1 MPRGVAV
8 SLFFCALI
16 AKKTTPQ
23 RDFPIHIRLSIVAS
37 IAKGECVRSS
47 LADFGDGKTLPP
59 RNGWIEMVDQQC
71 EGCRYFSP
79 ARTCIEK
86 PTWGHCTWA
95 TGTDADQG
103 RMEGLF
109 TWADDT
115 CPHFVRRRQSLL
127 RR

>member
-8 SLFFCALI
+8 SLFFCAHTG
-16 AKKTTPQ
+16 KKINPPSG
-23 RDFPIHIRLSIVAS
+23 FLIHIGL
-37 IAKGECVRSS
+37 
-47 LADFGDGKTLPP
+47 
-59 RNGWIEMVDQQC
+59 
-71 EGCRYFSP
+71 SP

-95 TGTDADQG
+95 TGTNPDQG

-115 CPHFVRRRQSLL
+115 CPHFVMRRQSLL